1 MLSLCSNMQTIYY
14 ALYEGMEDIV
24 KDGLKTGSKS
34 KVYSDP
40 VAFKCNV
47 SPARGMADT
56 EQFGIS
62 TDYDRTITTSDL
74 NCPIEEDTILW
85 VGVPTTQAHNYKVVR
100 RAQSINSV
108 LFAIKEVS
116 KS

>member
-1 MLSLCSNMQTIYY
+1 MQTIHY
-14 ALYEGMEDIV
+14 AMFEGMADIV
-24 KDGLKTGSKS
+24 RDGLKTGGKQ
-34 KVYSDP
+34 KTYSEP

-47 SPARGMADT
+47 SPARGNADE

-62 TDYDRTITTSDL
+62 TDYDRTITTCDL
-74 NCPIEEDTILW
+74 TCPIDENSVLW
-85 VGVPTTQAHNYKVVR
+85 VGITTDKPHNYKVVR